1 MNLFLSLFA
10 AAGLLLSGSL
20 ATAQSVSPPITLPH
34 YAPDH
39 PHLTPKD
46 WRSANERVDQAG
58 GWKAYAREAAEAAKV
73 GKAPHAAPADPS
85 GKGGT
90 PAPLTLRRA
99 LDLAINAQPELVQS
113 LGGVTLEAPD
123 YLRLSSAQRSALTK
137 HAELVAEVSR
147 HYYAAVAA
155 QERVAYQHQV
165 TEAMAIAAELAG
177 RMRSVGNLNAI
188 HQSEEQLTY
197 AKTVKEL
204 VKAEQAAVT
213 ARERLIR
220 RLNLSG
226 ADATFSLPSKLPD
239 LPTAPNALSPLEQR
253 LIAEAPADASS
264 SVSERLPASVSLRS
278 EVRQAYSHYRRAY
291 DLARHHR
298 DEVLPLQ
305 RRISEEQLLR
315 YNGMLIGV
323 FELLAD
329 AKDQVKA
336 VEGYL
341 DALYAFWTAE
351 ADLAPKLA
359 ALKDHMT
366 SFRRSTWTQ

>member
-1 MNLFLSLFA
+1 MNLFLSPLA
-10 AAGLLLSGSL
+10 AAGLLLFGSL
-20 ATAQSVSPPITLPH
+20 ATAQSVSPRITLPH
-34 YAPDH
+34 YAPDD
-39 PHLTPKD
+39 PHLTLKD
-46 WRSANERVDQAG
+46 WRRANDQVEQAG
-58 GWKAYAREAAEAAKV
+58 GWKAYAREAAGAE
-73 GKAPHAAPADPS
+73 KAPHAAPVDPS
-85 GKGGT
+85 GNAGN
-90 PAPLTLRRA
+90 PVLLTLRRA
-99 LDLAINAQPELVQS
+99 LDLAMSAQPSLVQS
-113 LGGVTLEAPD
+113 LSGVNVQAPD

-137 HAELVAEVSR
+137 HAELVADVSR

-155 QERVAYQHQV
+155 HERVVYQHQV

-188 HQSEEQLTY
+188 HQSEEQLNY

-239 LPTAPNALSPLEQR
+239 LPTSPDTLSPLELR
-253 LIAEAPADASS
+253 LTSEPPVTDTASAL
-264 SVSERLPASVSLRS
+264 ERLPASVSLRS
-278 EVRQAYSHYRRAY
+278 EVRQAYSQYRRAY

-336 VEGYL
+336 VQEYL
-341 DALYAFWTAE
+341 DALHIFWNAE
-351 ADLAPKLA
+351 ADLTPKLA